1 MFAPHSP
8 LHMPPPQA
16 LSGLYRQVGVQSA
29 VSGGA
34 SPHRLVAMLFDGV
47 LEAIAQARG
56 AMQDGRIEA
65 KGRAIGRA
73 ARIVEEGL
81 KAGLN
86 QDGGGAL
93 AADLG
98 DLYAYVAVRLT
109 QANLLN
115 DDKALLE
122 CQHLLE
128 PLRDAWNQIGPQAA
142 AW

>member
-1 MFAPHSP
+1 MFAPQSP
-8 LHMPPPQA
+8 LHMPPPLH
-16 LSGLYRQVGVQSA
+16 LSSVYRQVGVQSA

-34 SPHRLVAMLFDGV
+34 SPHRLVAMLFDGA

-56 AMQDGRIEA
+56 ALRDGRVEA

-86 QDGGGAL
+86 REAGGRL
-93 AADLG
+93 ASDLD
-98 DLYAYVAVRLT
+98 DLYAYVTLRLT

-115 DDKALLE
+115 DDAALVE
-122 CQHLLE
+122 CQRLIE
-128 PLRDAWNQIGPQAA
+128 PLREAWGEIAPQAA